1 MPHVGS
7 TYQLAMVPVPRA
19 VRHVCAST
27 ANAAHRPSRSAVTIS
42 VLCVAG
48 WCGSDVPGLSTTA
61 GVKSSQ
67 LAAGEWSAIPFLS
80 LQCNKR
86 VSVRYESKRLLR
98 GSFWG
103 LSGIAVI
110 N

>member
-1 MPHVGS
+1 MLVALSACDGASS
-7 TYQLAMVPVPRA
+7 TG
-19 VRHVCAST
+19 CAT
-27 ANAAHRPSRSAVTIS
+27 CLCLHGASRSAVTIS

-61 GVKSSQ
+61 CVKPSQ

-86 VSVRYESKRLLR
+86 VSVRYASKRLLP

-103 LSGIAVI
+103 LSGIAL
-110 N
+110 